1 MNYTTTINDQTYLIE
16 INDDQHVTVN
26 GVTYMVDCESIN
38 NQTVYSLVI
47 DGHSYEAF
55 VSEGEAAPDWEV
67 LIRGALYAVRVE
79 DEREK
84 RLRAAGGAHTAI
96 TGEYN
101 LKAPMPGLIV
111 GVPVHEGQT
120 VQKGDILVIL
130 ESMKMQNEL
139 KSQRAGTVTR
149 VRVQPRQS
157 VDQNQVLVTVAE

>member
-1 MNYTTTINDQTYLIE
+1 MNYTTTVNDKTFLIE

-26 GVTYMVDCESIN
+26 GVTYQVDCESVN
-38 NQTVYSLVI
+38 SQTVYSLVI

-79 DEREK
+79 DERAQ
-84 RLRAAGGAHTAI
+84 RLRAAGGAHSHV

-111 GVPVHEGQT
+111 GVPVGEGQS

-149 VRVQPRQS
+149 VRVKPGES
-157 VDQNQVLVTVAE
+157 VEQNQVLMTVAE

>member
-1 MNYTTTINDQTYLIE
+1 MNYATTINDQTYLIE

-26 GVTYMVDCESIN
+26 GVTYQVDCESVN
-38 NQTVYSLVI
+38 DQTVYSLVI
-47 DGHSYEAF
+47 NGHSYEAF
-55 VSEGEAAPDWEV
+55 VSEGEAAPDWDV

-84 RLRAAGGAHTAI
+84 RLRAAAGAHSHA

-111 GVPVHEGQT
+111 SVPVSEGQT

-149 VRVQPRQS
+149 VRVQPQQS
-157 VDQNQVLVTVAE
+157 VEQNQILVTVAE